1 MNVPSLHA
9 LAFLR
14 GPLGFRVGF
23 GGSIDRSARRATSS
37 VRSRSAH
44 PRRRRRLNRFE
55 QLEARLA
62 LAVTVTNTNDTGAGS
77 LREAIT
83 KVNTAAT
90 ANTITFQDLAVG
102 TIALASELPALTN
115 TAGTTFTFSGTT
127 AITLDG
133 ASAAAADGLTIG
145 AGANSVVMN
154 GLNLTIKNFD
164 SGLKFDGGSTGST
177 IKGLTLSGNN
187 NGLELVGGGFS
198 GTVISGNTITLN
210 KTNGIVADGGV
221 TSLTIGG
228 TATGAGNTISQNYY
242 GVSLAAGAYTGTV
255 VQGNTV
261 TNNNQSG
268 LVLEANGG
276 SLTGLTIGGTIAGA
290 PNTISSN
297 FNNGLDIAQGTY
309 TNTVIAG
316 NTIASNSM
324 AGISVNGGATSLTI
338 GGITTG
344 AGNTIRK
351 NNDDGLFLNDGV
363 YTGTTI
369 QGNTIS
375 SNGGD
380 GVLLGVSDGLTGLT
394 LGGATAAALN
404 TISFNKASG
413 VEVSDGTFTGT
424 VIQGNNI
431 ASNSQYGIQLSPSGN
446 TLSGLTIGG
455 STAGQ
460 GNAIASNAFDGIG
473 VFGGDY
479 TGTVI
484 QGNSIRYNLA
494 NGVNINLF
502 AAGGAFA
509 GLLLGGGTGA
519 GNTINNNGL
528 DGVQVN
534 AGTYVFTAVQGNTI
548 TSNARNGVN
557 FYALFGERVTGLA
570 LGGTG
575 AGEGNTIATNAASG
589 LEASKGDYTLTT
601 VAGNTIS
608 GNLNGI
614 RLTDTKNL
622 AIGGTLAAQKNTVSG
637 NNETG
642 LFATGALTATKIRGN
657 AFSSNPLG
665 ASLLSAQGISF
676 GTAETGGGNTITGGT
691 TGVRAVG
698 NLSSSVISGNVIT
711 GQTTGIQM
719 INATGASAATPFF
732 VGGAATT
739 VGNGAG
745 NYVAS
750 TVHGLYAAGAMT
762 NTTIA
767 GNIFSASALGG
778 NAMVLENATGLTVG
792 GSTAG
797 FGNTLTA
804 AQGNGLWAAGHS
816 TGTGFYKNT
825 LTASKNGAVLINAT
839 NFLFGVANNA
849 ALGNIVQYNQV
860 GVLAMGNCT
869 GSGVCYTTWFKNVRN
884 LKNTAT
890 GLIVFPKV

>member
-9 LAFLR
+9 LGL
-14 GPLGFRVGF
+14 FRVPLKHSTKPAA
-23 GGSIDRSARRATSS
+23 GGIRG
-37 VRSRSAH
+37 RSAH
-44 PRRRRRLNRFE
+44 PRRRNGSNRFE

-62 LAVTVTNTNDTGAGS
+62 LAVTVTNTNDTGTGS

-83 KVNTAAT
+83 TVNAAAI
-90 ANTITFQDLAVG
+90 ANTITFQDMAVG

-115 TAGTTFTFSGTT
+115 PAGTTFSFGGTTT

-133 ASAAAADGLTIG
+133 ASALAADGLTIG
-145 AGANSVVMN
+145 AGANSVVFN
-154 GLNLTIKNFD
+154 VPGLTITNFD
-164 SGLKFDGGSTGST
+164 SGLKFLGGSTGST

-187 NGLELVGGGFS
+187 NGIELVGGGFS
-198 GTVISGNTITLN
+198 GTVISGNTISLN
-210 KTNGIVADGGV
+210 NQNGIVADSGV

-228 TATGAGNTISQNYY
+228 TATGAGNTISQNTY
-242 GVSLAAGAYTGTV
+242 GLSLAAGTYTGTV
-255 VQGNTV
+255 VQGNTI

-268 LVLEANGG
+268 LWLQANGG
-276 SLTGLTIGGTIAGA
+276 ALTGLNIGGTTAGTG
-290 PNTISSN
+290 NTISSN
-297 FNNGLDIAQGTY
+297 NEDGLTIESGTY
-309 TNTVIAG
+309 TNTAIAG
-316 NTIASNSM
+316 NTMASNSRS
-324 AGISVNGGATSLTI
+324 GISVNGAETSGGATSLTI
-338 GGITTG
+338 GGITPG

-351 NNDDGLFLNDGV
+351 NNEDGISLDDGA
-363 YTGTTI
+363 YTGTFI

-375 SNGGD
+375 SNGGA
-380 GVLLGVSDGLTGLT
+380 GLVLGESGGLTGLT

-404 TISFNKASG
+404 TISFNEESG

-431 ASNSQYGIQLSPSGN
+431 ASNAQYGIVLSPSGDA
-446 TLSGLTIGG
+446 LSGLAIGG

-460 GNAIASNAFDGIG
+460 GNTIASNAFDGIG

-479 TGTVI
+479 TGTAI

-494 NGVNINLF
+494 NGVNINMF
-502 AAGGAFA
+502 AAGGAFG

-534 AGTYVFTAVQGNTI
+534 AGTYVFTAVRGNTI

-557 FYALFGERVTGLA
+557 FYALFGEKVTGLA
-570 LGGTG
+570 LGGIG
-575 AGEGNTIATNAASG
+575 AGEGNTIATNAANG
-589 LEASKGDYTLTT
+589 LEVSKGDYTLTT

-622 AIGGTLAAQKNTVSG
+622 AIGGTLAAQKNTVSS
-637 NNETG
+637 NTESG
-642 LFATGALTATKIRGN
+642 LLATGNLTATKIRGN

-665 ASLLSAQGISF
+665 ASFLSAQGISF

-698 NLSSSVISGNVIT
+698 NLSSTVISGNAIT

-719 INATGASAATPFF
+719 INATGASSATPFF

-816 TGTGFYKNT
+816 TGTGFYRNT

-839 NFLFGVANNA
+839 KFLFGVANNA
-849 ALGNIVQYNQV
+849 ALRNTVQYNQV
-860 GVLAMGNCT
+860 GVLALGNCA
-869 GSGVCYTTWFKNVRN
+869 GSGVCFTVWTGNVR
-884 LKNTAT
+884 KIRNTAT
-890 GLIVFPKV
+890 GLLVTPKP